1 MLLNCPSKGIIIF
14 ELSALNS
21 NKFLEFK
28 NRIFHHF
35 VSLLHIRS
43 AKESNTQTGQIHYE
57 PDSDD
62 DFDDEDPD
70 EDLNI

>member
-1 MLLNCPSKGIIIF
+1 MKCLQIF
-14 ELSALNS
+14 
-21 NKFLEFK
+21 KFLFF
-28 NRIFHHF
+28 RT
-35 VSLLHIRS
+35 
-43 AKESNTQTGQIHYE
+43 SNEQQSGRIHYE

>member
-1 MLLNCPSKGIIIF
+1 MIIYRTSS
-14 ELSALNS
+14 EP
-21 NKFLEFK
+21 
-28 NRIFHHF
+28 
-35 VSLLHIRS
+35 
-43 AKESNTQTGQIHYE
+43 QTGHIHYE

>member
-1 MLLNCPSKGIIIF
+1 MDVFCFYSRT
-14 ELSALNS
+14 S
-21 NKFLEFK
+21 NDSDT
-28 NRIFHHF
+28 R
-35 VSLLHIRS
+35 
-43 AKESNTQTGQIHYE
+43 TGQIHYE

>member
-1 MLLNCPSKGIIIF
+1 MKFNQYNIKKF
-14 ELSALNS
+14 FRQS
-21 NKFLEFK
+21 N
-28 NRIFHHF
+28 
-35 VSLLHIRS
+35 
-43 AKESNTQTGQIHYE
+43 APQTGQIHYE